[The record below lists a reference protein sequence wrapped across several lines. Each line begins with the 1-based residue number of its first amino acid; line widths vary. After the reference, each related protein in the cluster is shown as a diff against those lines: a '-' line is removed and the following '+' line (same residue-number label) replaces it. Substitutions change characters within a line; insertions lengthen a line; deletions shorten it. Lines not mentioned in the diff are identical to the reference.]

1 MNIDRPLNGSR
12 TAPGS
17 ARTVTALL
25 HDTASHAENVVR
37 GEIRLALLRV
47 HEVAERSA
55 TRYARQS
62 IGWLVALAGAV
73 MLMMAAVQWLSLH
86 MPNWMAT
93 ALVGAIATIIGVI
106 IANRANPER
115 SERS

>member
-1 MNIDRPLNGSR
+1 MIIDRPLNGSR

-17 ARTVTALL
+17 SRTVTELL

-37 GEIRLALLRV
+37 GEVRLALLRV

-73 MLMMAAVQWLSLH
+73 MLMVAAVQWLSMH
-86 MPNWMAT
+86 MPSWMAT
-93 ALVGAIATIIGVI
+93 ALVGAIVCVIGFVIAT
-106 IANRANPER
+106 RANPER
-115 SERS
+115 SDKL